1 MIKKKKY
8 IFFSIFLL
16 INIYL
21 TTTLFANI
29 EIIATVDDEIIT
41 NYDIEKEENY
51 LKILNPNL
59 KNLKEIQLLK
69 LAKESLIKE
78 IIKKKTIS
86 KFVNLEEKNLY
97 VENFYQNL
105 IIRLGFENENS
116 FKENILSNK
125 TYSSDEI
132 KLKISI
138 ELFWND
144 LIFNNYNNQIKIDE
158 KKIIKS
164 YKNAKKEKTKEI
176 LMSEIVFRK
185 IKNEKIENTIYKI
198 KKSIEEI
205 GFENTANLFSITDTS
220 KYGGKVGWIEAAGLT
235 EKIYKNIINL
245 EPNEYS
251 NVINIYNNFIILKVN
266 DVRISKNKINDN
278 EEIQKL
284 IENKKNQKLEQFSRI
299 YFNKIKNQFLI
310 YEK

>member
-1 MIKKKKY
+1 MIKKIY

-29 EIIATVDDEIIT
+29 EIIATVDNEIIT
-41 NYDIEKEENY
+41 NYDIKKEENY

-86 KFVNLEEKNLY
+86 KFVNLQEKNLY

-116 FKENILSNK
+116 FKENILNNK

-176 LMSEIVFRK
+176 LISEIVFRK
-185 IKNEKIENTIYKI
+185 VKNEKIENTIYKI

-235 EKIYKNIINL
+235 EKIYNNIINL

-251 NVINIYNNFIILKVN
+251 NVINIDNNFIILKVN

>member
-1 MIKKKKY
+1 MIKKIY

-29 EIIATVDDEIIT
+29 EIIATVDNEIIT
-41 NYDIEKEENY
+41 NYDIKKEENY

-86 KFVNLEEKNLY
+86 KFVNLQEKNLY

-116 FKENILSNK
+116 FKENILNNK

-158 KKIIKS
+158 KKIINY
-164 YKNAKKEKTKEI
+164 YKNSKKEKTKEI
-176 LMSEIVFRK
+176 LISEIVFRK

-220 KYGGKVGWIEAAGLT
+220 KYGGKIGWVEAAGLT
-235 EKIYKNIINL
+235 EKIYNNIINL

-251 NVINIYNNFIILKVN
+251 NVINIDNNFIILKVN
-266 DVRISKNKINDN
+266 DVRLSRNKINDN

>member
-1 MIKKKKY
+1 MIKKKIY

-16 INIYL
+16 VNIYL

-29 EIIATVDDEIIT
+29 EIIATVDNEIIT
-41 NYDIEKEENY
+41 NYDIKKEENY

-116 FKENILSNK
+116 FKENILNNK

-158 KKIIKS
+158 KKIINY
-164 YKNAKKEKTKEI
+164 YKNSKKEKTKEI
-176 LMSEIVFRK
+176 LISEIVFRK

-220 KYGGKVGWIEAAGLT
+220 KYGGKIGWVEAAGLT
-235 EKIYKNIINL
+235 EKIYNNIINL

-251 NVINIYNNFIILKVN
+251 NVINIDNNFIILKVN
-266 DVRISKNKINDN
+266 DVRLSKNKINDN

>member
-1 MIKKKKY
+1 MIKKIY

-125 TYSSDEI
+125 TYSSEKI

-235 EKIYKNIINL
+235 EKIY
-245 EPNEYS
+245 
-251 NVINIYNNFIILKVN
+251 
-266 DVRISKNKINDN
+266 
-278 EEIQKL
+278 
-284 IENKKNQKLEQFSRI
+284 
-299 YFNKIKNQFLI
+299 
-310 YEK
+310 